1 MADSIFKQFQDRV
14 ASDLDDDPSLY
25 YEPEEAIRRQLK
37 TCVELLDEVNISNRN
52 HHPIPYKR
60 SLGSNYQIIPSD
72 EDYLEDL
79 RPNKIQRRET
89 TQADSMN
96 LRPAESTDL
105 VVQGQTT
112 TPAPNKRLEQL
123 QIEAQEIANE
133 RARLEVEILKTQLE
147 LLRRQVEISSSR

>member
-52 HHPIPYKR
+52 HHPIPYKVVINYYHQDGFPVSPER
-60 SLGSNYQIIPSD
+60 VPFSVIDRMQHLAVRENRQTFTVEELGIQLSDYPSD

-79 RPNKIQRRET
+79 RPNKI
-89 TQADSMN
+89 
-96 LRPAESTDL
+96 
-105 VVQGQTT
+105 
-112 TPAPNKRLEQL
+112 
-123 QIEAQEIANE
+123 
-133 RARLEVEILKTQLE
+133 
-147 LLRRQVEISSSR
+147 